1 MEEESLTKEEQASMM
16 IDRLM
21 GVRRAQHAADKEK
34 ELANQERILIAE
46 LEALGVTVSDLPDFS

>member
-21 GVRRAQHAADKEK
+21 DVRRVQHAADKEK